1 LQNNGGPTSTLALL
15 AGSPAIDHVASASL
29 LCPAQDQR
37 GLARMAPCD
46 VGAYDADGNS
56 TIAKVKPA
64 KGKPGKKVTITGTD
78 LAGATKVS
86 FNGTSAVIKTDTAT
100 KITTKVPVGATTG
113 PISVTTSTGGTVT
126 TVKSFKVT

>member
-1 LQNNGGPTSTLALL
+1 LQNNGGPTSTQALL
-15 AGSPAIDHVASASL
+15 AGSPAIDHVASASP

-37 GLARMAPCD
+37 GLARTAPCD
-46 VGAYDADGNS
+46 VGAYDTDGNP

-78 LAGATKVS
+78 LTGATKVS
-86 FNGTSAVIKTDTAT
+86 FNGTPAVIRTDTAT

-113 PISVTTSTGGTVT
+113 PISVTTSAGGTVT
-126 TVKSFKVT
+126 TAKSFKVT